1 MIELTVDGKQI
12 RAVEDATILQT
23 CLESGIYIPNLC
35 FIEGMENP
43 PGACRLCF
51 VEVEGQCKLAASCK
65 VRVREG
71 MVVRTDTE
79 PVRKMQR
86 TVFQLLLSAH
96 CMDCKVC
103 PSRKKC
109 PLHQIARFLGVR
121 PGERKM
127 EEIWRDLT
135 VKQAH
140 PCFDL
145 IPSRCILCL
154 KCLYVCRKRNG
165 SPILTVVKKGFDTA
179 IGSLLQGPP
188 ESLPCRECMACVE
201 ICPVS
206 AILPK
211 EPTKALITV
220 KNSDFK

>member
-1 MIELTVDGKQI
+1 MIDLTVDGRRIEAAKG
-12 RAVEDATILQT
+12 ATVLQA
-23 CLESGIYIPNLC
+23 CLENGIYIPNLC
-35 FIEGMENP
+35 YIEGMENP

-65 VRVREG
+65 IGVKQG
-71 MVVRTDTE
+71 MVVRTGTE

-96 CMDCKVC
+96 CMDCRTC

-109 PLHQIARFLGVR
+109 PLQHIARFLGVH
-121 PGERKM
+121 PKVRKM
-127 EEIWRDLT
+127 EEIWRDHT

-145 IPSRCILCL
+145 LPARCILCL
-154 KCLYVCRKRNG
+154 KCLYVCRKKNG
-165 SPILTVVKKGFDTA
+165 SPILAVVNKGFDTA
-179 IGSLLQGPP
+179 IGSLIQGPP
-188 ESLPCRECMACVE
+188 ESLPCRGCMACVE

-206 AILPK
+206 AIVPK
-211 EPTKALITV
+211 EPPKAAPGPE
-220 KNSDFK
+220 SPPD